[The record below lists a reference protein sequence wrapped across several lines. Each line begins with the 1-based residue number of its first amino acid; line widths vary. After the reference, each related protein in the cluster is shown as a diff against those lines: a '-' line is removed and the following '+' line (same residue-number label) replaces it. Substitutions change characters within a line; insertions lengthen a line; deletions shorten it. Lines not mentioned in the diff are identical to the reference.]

1 MCNTFVRQ
9 LADKRNRTGDKFGRV
24 SDVRLKL
31 CQTEKPCKVRIVMA
45 KFEEL
50 LDTSLVS
57 RIELN

>member
-31 CQTEKPCKVRIVMA
+31 CQTEKPGPSKDCDGKVRGA
-45 KFEEL
+45 FGHFP
-50 LDTSLVS
+50 SLT
-57 RIELN
+57 N